1 MDQVD
6 TTLHLMITKGRSCL
20 FGGRASMVL
29 DFFIAAQIY
38 NFIATGSK
46 NRIYEVTLSW
56 DLAAKRFSH
65 IKISCLQYSRGHK
78 NLTFT
83 GIK

>member
-1 MDQVD
+1 MDERD
-6 TTLHLMITKGRSCL
+6 TTLHLMFTKGRSCL

-46 NRIYEVTLSW
+46 NRIYAVTLS
-56 DLAAKRFSH
+56 
-65 IKISCLQYSRGHK
+65 
-78 NLTFT
+78 
-83 GIK
+83 